1 MEIPVKNCIMGLL
14 LTCPIIFILG
24 KATIHPMLPLVSLC
38 CLTLDG
44 ESAVGPLYP
53 FLLESVSVV
62 SLVLPLVGV
71 ICIVGAYRELLPVVA
86 AGVLCC
92 RGVDILRFVD

>member
-1 MEIPVKNCIMGLL
+1 MENCIVGM
-14 LTCPIIFILG
+14 LTTLIILG
-24 KATIHPMLPLVSLC
+24 NATVHPMLPLVSLC
-38 CLTLDG
+38 FLTLDG

-62 SLVLPLVGV
+62 SLVLPVVGV
-71 ICIVGAYRELLPVVA
+71 ICIVGAYRELLPMLA

>member
-1 MEIPVKNCIMGLL
+1 MGILI
-14 LTCPIIFILG
+14 TIPIIFILG
-24 KATIHPMLPLVSLC
+24 NATIHPMLPMVSLC
-38 CLTLDG
+38 FLTLG

-62 SLVLPLVGV
+62 SLTLPVVGV
-71 ICIVGAYRELLPVVA
+71 ICIVGAYRKLLAVLAV
-86 AGVLCC
+86 GVLCC